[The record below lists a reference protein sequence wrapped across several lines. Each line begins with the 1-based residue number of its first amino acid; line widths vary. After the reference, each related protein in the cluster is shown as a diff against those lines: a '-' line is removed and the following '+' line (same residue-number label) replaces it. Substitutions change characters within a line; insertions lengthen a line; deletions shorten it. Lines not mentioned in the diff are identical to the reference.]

1 MNIFEGSRRL
11 ALLAGG
17 LATVGTLI
25 GLGTYDPYFLVSYS
39 ISHPK
44 GSFQRT
50 TESCPSAGGRHYFT
64 TTSQSGKLVSINLCL
79 LTMPFGDDERQLI
92 PYKIDENNM
101 IWGAATYSSE
111 VSTYERELEAR
122 FALQAQDNDWIEKE
136 ISTRYWNNWK
146 EGLGYLGIGLAIFA
160 GFVLAVGWI
169 ARGFMGIP
177 RGMDRKPSGE
187 A

>member
-25 GLGTYDPYFLVSYS
+25 GLATNDPYVPVSYS

-44 GSFQRT
+44 GAFQRT
-50 TESCPSAGGRHYFT
+50 TESCPSEAGRHYFT
-64 TTSQSGKLVSINLCL
+64 TRSRSGKRVSINLCL
-79 LTMPFGDDERQLI
+79 LTMPFGDDKRQLV
-92 PYKIDENNM
+92 PYKVDEKNM
-101 IWGAATYSSE
+101 TWGAASFSSE
-111 VSTYERELEAR
+111 VSNYERELEAR
-122 FALQAQDNDWIEKE
+122 FALPVQDNDWIEKE
-136 ISTRYWNNWK
+136 ISTQYWKNWK

-160 GFVLAVGWI
+160 GFVWVVGWI
-169 ARGFMGIP
+169 VRGFMGIP
-177 RGMDRKPSGE
+177 HGMDRKPSRE